1 MAEPLLKCSKCGA
14 VMVREDYHEYGWYL
28 DGKEVECCASPAKP
42 VQVERDDLQSLLAAI
57 ENADPNLAQRHE
69 YQRLL
74 AALEG
79 K

>member
-1 MAEPLLKCSKCGA
+1 
-14 VMVREDYHEYGWYL
+14 MVSEDYHEYGWYI
-28 DGKEVECCASPAKP
+28 DGKKVECCSSKAKP
-42 VQVERDDLQSLLAAI
+42 VQVGREDLKSILASIA
-57 ENADPNLAQRHE
+57 EAEPHLVQRHE

>member
-1 MAEPLLKCSKCGA
+1 MTDYLLKCHKCGA
-14 VMVREDYHEYGWYL
+14 VLTPEGYHQYGWYL
-28 DGKEVECCASPAKP
+28 DGKKVPGCPTEPTL
-42 VQVERDDLQSLLAAI
+42 VQVGREDLKSLLAAI
-57 ENADPNLAQRHE
+57 EQAGPALAQNQE

>member
-28 DGKEVECCASPAKP
+28 DGKEVECCSTVAKP

>member
-1 MAEPLLKCSKCGA
+1 MPEPLLKCLKCGA

-28 DGKEVECCASPAKP
+28 DGKEVACCSSAAKP
-42 VQVERDDLQSLLAAI
+42 VQVGRDDLKNLLAAI
-57 ENADPNLAQRHE
+57 ENVDPYLAQRHE